1 MSGKSSINILKELR
15 KNANKTLKQKLEE
28 LTKVG
33 SWSSHGTKSPKIT
46 IDVYK
51 PKKSNYYIN
60 IKNKGPFSKIHFG
73 PLKGITLLPP
83 LEIDYI
89 RKKPLKEPEHRITIK
104 YSKTG
109 SHHGSPMFSY
119 VEGMTLFFKDETQF
133 NSLFKFLK
141 KYTSNVVDKR
151 VKNKKNKRT
160 KRTKRTKQTKRTKR
174 RRR

>member
-1 MSGKSSINILKELR
+1 MSRKSSIDFLKELR
-15 KNANKTLKQKLEE
+15 KNANKALKQKLEE

-33 SWSSHGTKSPKIT
+33 SWRSHGTKSPKIT

-51 PKKSNYYIN
+51 PKKSNYYINIKN

-83 LEIDYI
+83 LEIDYL

-104 YSKTG
+104 YSNTG
-109 SHHGSPMFSY
+109 SHHGSRMFSY

-151 VKNKKNKRT
+151 VKNKKD
-160 KRTKRTKQTKRTKR
+160 KRTKQTKRTKR
-174 RRR
+174 TKRRRR